1 MSATLNSRITLIR
14 IIQIISNIKGNQNL
28 RQIMIDNLFR
38 QVNLFKSTKL
48 IIIFIFWGFGV
59 LGFWGLGV

>member
-38 QVNLFKSTKL
+38 QVNLFKSIKL
-48 IIIFIFWGFGV
+48 IIIFIFYK
-59 LGFWGLGV
+59 